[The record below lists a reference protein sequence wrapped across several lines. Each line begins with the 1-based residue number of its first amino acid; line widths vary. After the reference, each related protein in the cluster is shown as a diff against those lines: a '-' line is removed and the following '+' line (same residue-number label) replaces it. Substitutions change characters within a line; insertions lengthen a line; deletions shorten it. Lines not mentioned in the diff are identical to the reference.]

1 MELFNIPAFGENCI
15 ENRTNSSARVFVISN
30 VGGEIFDSYRR
41 LLEESGFINKEEYAI
56 GAHRFAAYAKGTDG
70 VFLNYFEN
78 VRELTIAVEDNC
90 AYFDFTDTPR
100 EASLPVQITQI
111 ELEDFGMSY
120 VIRLSDGRFIVIDG
134 GRHFEPDRKRLFDC
148 LTEGSAGEKPIIAAW
163 ILTHPHSD
171 HYICYIGFME
181 EYGDRVEV
189 ERYILNFPE
198 HDDLVHY
205 PKLQKKD
212 RRFEDVSA
220 FTNIPKMWEQ
230 IERSG
235 GKFYMAHTG
244 QRFNIGGAAIE
255 ILASMDDTIHLCRF
269 RYSVQKC

>member
-30 VGGEIFDSYRR
+30 VGGEIFDSYRG

-90 AYFDFTDTPR
+90 AYFDFADTPR

-134 GRHFEPDRKRLFDC
+134 GRHFAPDRKRLFDC

-181 EYGDRVEV
+181 EYGESVEV
-189 ERYILNFPE
+189 ERYILKRVGIYDKFHILLAVIYAVKVVSVP
-198 HDDLVHY
+198 L
-205 PKLQKKD
+205 KLFFQALFESNGIGRKLRD
-212 RRFEDVSA
+212 RKSF
-220 FTNIPKMWEQ
+220 
-230 IERSG
+230 G
-235 GKFYMAHTG
+235 
-244 QRFNIGGAAIE
+244 
-255 ILASMDDTIHLCRF
+255 L
-269 RYSVQKC
+269 